1 MWTQGAAIRPIPAH
15 AVIDARTL
23 GEIESRLAGDEADTS
38 LDLAFDRFERT
49 QPHIAER
56 VSQVLARPL
65 DETALAL
72 GYFLSISIWL
82 AFEKRFDARLRTA
95 LADEVEAVET
105 ALHLEE
111 ELRAERAHDP
121 ASVEDVI
128 AKEQPAAVAFIHEH
142 VDAALDVQTGE
153 APDVEDV
160 DLVYRTALVV
170 LLALSHAVAAEPG
183 SPSDITRE
191 ILA

>member
-1 MWTQGAAIRPIPAH
+1 MWSQGAAIRPIPTH
-15 AVIDARTL
+15 AVIDAHTL
-23 GEIESRLAGDEADTS
+23 GEIEARLASDDEDAT

-49 QPHIAER
+49 QPHLAER
-56 VSQVLARPL
+56 VSVVLARPL

-72 GYFLSISIWL
+72 GYFLSISLWL
-82 AFEKRFDARLRTA
+82 AFERRFGVRLRTA
-95 LADEVEAVET
+95 LTEEVEAVEA
-105 ALHLEE
+105 ALRLEE

-121 ASVEDVI
+121 ASVEDVV

-153 APDVEDV
+153 PPDVEDV

-170 LLALSHAVAAEPG
+170 LLTLSHAVSGEPG
-183 SPSDITRE
+183 ATADTRE